1 LVTRQTTNQAKVSSE
16 DNHQLQEE
24 QDYSVVVV
32 DNQKA
37 DCLVKP
43 RNQILAVEMKM
54 LLQLNNQKLDYLA
67 VLVIYSLE
75 GSVNLEV
82 ELGLEVLQLMHP
94 NQAVFLIKSQQ
105 KLQVYLA
112 NQVIN
117 LQLEIFLEFQAPQ
130 DLTSPLLHQLEAV
143 CLALEMQN

>member
-16 DNHQLQEE
+16 DNHQFQEE
-24 QDYSVVVV
+24 QDYSVVV

-54 LLQLNNQKLDYLA
+54 LHPLNNQKLDYLA
-67 VLVIYSLE
+67 VVVIHSLE
-75 GSVNLEV
+75 GSANLAV
-82 ELGLEVLQLMHP
+82 ELGLELLQLMHP

>member
-1 LVTRQTTNQAKVSSE
+1 MVTRQTTNQAKVSSE
-16 DNHQLQEE
+16 DNHQLQKE
-24 QDYSVVVV
+24 QDYSVVV

-37 DCLVKP
+37 DCFFKP

-130 DLTSPLLHQLEAV
+130 DLTSPLLHQLEAL